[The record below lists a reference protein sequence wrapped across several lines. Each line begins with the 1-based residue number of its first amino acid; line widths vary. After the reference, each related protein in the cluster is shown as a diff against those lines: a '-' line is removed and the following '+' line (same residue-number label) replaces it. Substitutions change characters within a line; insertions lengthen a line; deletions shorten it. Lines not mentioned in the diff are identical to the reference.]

1 MIPFA
6 PGKTGS
12 ALMDRIIDAS
22 RSAFAL
28 AQSASDVARA
38 VATIFRTTQEG
49 TQTLTLGTTAPSS
62 ILTTTPTRWI
72 TIIEADGQPTVIP
85 GWR

>member
-1 MIPFA
+1 MISYA

-12 ALMDRIIDAS
+12 ALLDRIIDVATS
-22 RSAFAL
+22 SFAL

-38 VATIFRTTQEG
+38 IGAIFRPTTPG
-49 TQTLTLGTTAPSS
+49 TVTLTLGTTAPDS

-72 TIIEADGQPTVIP
+72 TIIEADGLPTVVP